1 MATTTTLSILDV
13 AHFLFGSVDQQI
25 TFLQQKG
32 LLATNKTC
40 GTCHASMT
48 LGSKRDISDGSI
60 FRCRNCKT
68 TKSLRVGSFFSKSKL
83 PLQKWLV
90 LLYWWI
96 RQYPVG
102 DAAEEARVSRETAIN
117 VYQWLREVCTTK
129 LLATPIVLGGAG
141 RTVQIDESLF
151 RHKPKVSLTVV
162 KNSDNF

>member
-90 LLYWWI
+90 LLDKAI
-96 RQYPVG
+96 SSRRRCRRSKGEPGNCNKCLPVASG
-102 DAAEEARVSRETAIN
+102 SLHYQVACNTNCAGRSREN
-117 VYQWLREVCTTK
+117 GSNR
-129 LLATPIVLGGAG
+129 
-141 RTVQIDESLF
+141 
-151 RHKPKVSLTVV
+151 
-162 KNSDNF
+162 

>member
-40 GTCHASMT
+40 GTCMT
-48 LGSKRDISDGSI
+48 LGSKRI

-96 RQYPVG
+96 RQYAVG
-102 DAAEEARVSRETAIN
+102 DAAEEARVSREMSTSGFGS
-117 VYQWLREVCTTK
+117 TK
-129 LLATPIVLGGAG
+129 LLATPI
-141 RTVQIDESLF
+141 TVQSLF
-151 RHKPKVSLTVV
+151 RHKPNVSLTVV
-162 KNSDNF
+162 KNSDN

>member
-1 MATTTTLSILDV
+1 MATTTTLSIHDV

-32 LLATNKTC
+32 LLDTC

-102 DAAEEARVSRETAIN
+102 DAAEEARVSRETAILMSTSGFGKFALPSCLQHQLCWEEQGEWFN
-117 VYQWLREVCTTK
+117 RYS
-129 LLATPIVLGGAG
+129 ATN
-141 RTVQIDESLF
+141 Q
-151 RHKPKVSLTVV
+151 K
-162 KNSDNF
+162 

>member
-83 PLQKWLV
+83 PPQKWLV

-117 VYQWLREVCTTK
+117 VYQWLRQYQVACNTNC
-129 LLATPIVLGGAG
+129 AG

-151 RHKPKVSLTVV
+151 RHKPNVSLTVV
-162 KNSDNF
+162 KNSHN